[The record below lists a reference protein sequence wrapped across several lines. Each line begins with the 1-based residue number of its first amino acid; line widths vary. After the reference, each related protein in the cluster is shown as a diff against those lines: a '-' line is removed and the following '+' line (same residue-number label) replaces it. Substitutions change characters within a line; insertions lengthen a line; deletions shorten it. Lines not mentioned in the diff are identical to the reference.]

1 MNKIDWK
8 LVLTVMNTIMSMAIL
23 ITLIVKL

>member
-23 ITLIVKL
+23 ITLIVNL